1 MRKRNVITNF
11 MHLPVL
17 VLIEIC
23 RFIIVSMTNNPNFTT
38 PDPALDDFEDLVD
51 DLENKHTLALSG
63 ARQAQENMVAAH
75 TLVLDAATL
84 LALYVKKKAKGNL
97 VILTSSGFPLTK
109 IPGAPQRKGFRVKQG
124 ENSGEV
130 WIVCSAYPKAKAY
143 VWEIYVGAN
152 PPIDESLWK
161 FVKATTQTK
170 TGIGNLSKAN
180 TVWFRYCA
188 VTKEGMMQWS
198 HAIDFVVG

>member
-1 MRKRNVITNF
+1 MRNRNILSNF
-11 MHLPVL
+11 MRFTILF
-17 VLIEIC
+17 LIETMRYVILC
-23 RFIIVSMTNNPNFTT
+23 MTDNPNFPT

-51 DLENKHTLALSG
+51 DLETKHTLSLSG
-63 ARQAQENMVAAH
+63 DRQAHENMVAAH
-75 TLVLDAATL
+75 TLVLENATL
-84 LALYVKKKAKGNL
+84 LALYVKKIAKGNL

-109 IPGAPQRKGFRVKQG
+109 IPGTPQRKGFRVKQG

-130 WIVCSAYPKAKAY
+130 LIVCSAYPKAKAY

-170 TGIGNLSKAN
+170 TGIGNLTKAS

-188 VTKEGMMQWS
+188 VTKEGMMKWS
-198 HAIDFVVG
+198 QAIDFVVG